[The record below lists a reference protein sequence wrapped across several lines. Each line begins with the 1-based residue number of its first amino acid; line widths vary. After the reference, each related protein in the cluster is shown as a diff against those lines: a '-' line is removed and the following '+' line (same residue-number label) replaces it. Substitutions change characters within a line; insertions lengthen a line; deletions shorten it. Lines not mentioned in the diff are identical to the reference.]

1 MLTHDLLARVRD
13 LPKWHRIT
21 VSGKGSQTVV
31 LANGFGTD
39 QTFWRGLLPW
49 LEERF
54 RVVRFDWLIDP
65 DHFDSSRYK
74 SLEGFAEDLLAIQM
88 ATDAAPCLYVG
99 QSMGAMVGMLAA
111 RRRPDFFRSMVMLAP
126 SPCFINHPGYR
137 GGFDQE
143 GIDALLGQIGHDYM
157 EWVKSFSP
165 LVVAAPPSHQD
176 AQEFAR
182 CLMALRPDVVKI
194 TATPGRDAVPQTGF
208 GFIVSQQGSE
218 LVVVTADHV
227 VRGAG
232 GPQEGDIGLGVL
244 DPLHNGTK
252 SGFCGGA
259 TPSPSERSSGH
270 SRRAAGT
277 G

>member
-182 CLMALRPDVVKI
+182 CLMALRPDVALSMALTVFKMDLRNSLDGFQ
-194 TATPGRDAVPQTGF
+194 TPVTIVQTKHDIAVPMDVAQYLHDRWPQSRLEVIEAEGH
-208 GFIVSQQGSE
+208 VPQ
-218 LVVVTADHV
+218 LTA
-227 VRGAG
+227 
-232 GPQEGDIGLGVL
+232 PQEV
-244 DPLHNGTK
+244 TRVMETA
-252 SGFCGGA
+252 F
-259 TPSPSERSSGH
+259 
-270 SRRAAGT
+270 AGY
-277 G
+277 

>member
-1 MLTHDLLARVRD
+1 MKAPQIAMRLRGHGNRSMCWGRVFALIAALLAAASAGAG
-13 LPKWHRIT
+13 LPGSALAQGT
-21 VSGKGSQTVV
+21 GGEGK
-31 LANGFGTD
+31 A
-39 QTFWRGLLPW
+39 
-49 LEERF
+49 
-54 RVVRFDWLIDP
+54 
-65 DHFDSSRYK
+65 
-74 SLEGFAEDLLAIQM
+74 
-88 ATDAAPCLYVG
+88 
-99 QSMGAMVGMLAA
+99 
-111 RRRPDFFRSMVMLAP
+111 
-126 SPCFINHPGYR
+126 
-137 GGFDQE
+137 
-143 GIDALLGQIGHDYM
+143 
-157 EWVKSFSP
+157 
-165 LVVAAPPSHQD
+165 
-176 AQEFAR
+176 
-182 CLMALRPDVVKI
+182 MALRPDVVKI